1 MSTTVEITRTVPAGT
16 YAADAAHSSVEFA
29 VRHMK
34 ISTVRGRFTDFE
46 ATLEGGDEPHVT
58 GTIQTGSAVTF
69 DETRDGHLKSPDFF
83 DVERYPEARFE
94 GTLVAPDRVEGELT
108 LKGVTRPVTLNATV
122 TGPDSDPW
130 GNERVGLELED
141 DINRVEHGVDWNAPL
156 PGGGVLLDENVKL
169 IASLSFVKQS

>member
-1 MSTTVEITRTVPAGT
+1 MSTTVEITRAIPTGT
-16 YAADAAHSSVEFA
+16 YAADPTHSTVEFA
-29 VRHMK
+29 VRHMM

-46 ATLEGGDEPHVT
+46 ATLEGGDEPRVT
-58 GTIQTGSAVTF
+58 GIIKTDSAVTF

-108 LKGVTRPVTLNATV
+108 LKGITRPVTLNATV
-122 TGPDSDPW
+122 NGPDSDPW
-130 GNERVGLELED
+130 GNERVGLELEGE
-141 DINRVEHGVDWNAPL
+141 INRVEHGVSFNAPL
-156 PGGGVLLDENVKL
+156 PGGGLLVDENVKL

>member
-1 MSTTVEITRTVPAGT
+1 MSTTVEITRSVPAGT

-29 VRHMK
+29 VGHMK

-46 ATLEGGDEPHVT
+46 ATLEGGDEPRVT
-58 GTIQTGSAVTF
+58 GIIKTGSAVTF

-108 LKGVTRPVTLNATV
+108 LKGITRPVTLNATV
-122 TGPDSDPW
+122 NGPDSDPW
-130 GNERVGLELED
+130 GTDRLGLESQGD
-141 DINRVEHGVDWNAPL
+141 T
-156 PGGGVLLDENVKL
+156 
-169 IASLSFVKQS
+169 

>member
-46 ATLEGGDEPHVT
+46 ASLEGGDEPRVT
-58 GTIQTGSAVTF
+58 GIIKTGSAVTF

-130 GNERVGLELED
+130 GNERVGLELEG